1 MANVLYVARRAFKS
15 RGVLY
20 EVGQVIENPSSIT
33 LLRSRILD
41 RDVLELFEGDKHNG
55 AWLDYLK
62 ARAKKPLDPRVIK
75 MCGGH
80 VEVTPVV
87 AKTPVAPQKT
97 VTPVAK
103 PATTVKPTQAVK
115 PSAKK

>member
-41 RDVLELFEGDKHNG
+41 RDVLELLEGDKHNA

-62 ARAKKPLDPRVIK
+62 ARVTKPLDPRVVE
-75 MCGGH
+75 MCGGK
-80 VEVTPVV
+80 VTP
-87 AKTPVAPQKT
+87 APATPIKTI
-97 VTPVAK
+97 TPAK
-103 PATTVKPTQAVK
+103 PATAVKTAQTVKT
-115 PSAKK
+115 STKK